1 MELFKEISQEGSNKE
16 SKENDN
22 IIEEID
28 IEQLKD
34 KVKDLELQLE
44 YEIKQH
50 NVEIAEREETIKM
63 LETRIQELEHYKND
77 ITEKDE
83 AIINMSEKLLI
94 LSNKYDILVKESKLQ
109 EEELKHF
116 KNKKKYRNDKT
127 NEYILGLKNQN
138 NEIKKEHELLN
149 EKYAQLVKEYTI
161 LQNSCKI
168 LNEQLENNQKNMEL
182 LIKEKSNSLDE
193 KTAIKI
199 LNIGSKELIHKRVHN
214 KNIDELSKLK
224 LELEYKDMILN
235 KLMRKQVSAGKTIK
249 VEYTNNENK
258 FENEKKL
265 DEMYQ
270 KYLDSVIDNDNLK
283 KEINKLHN
291 KINDMKLEEEE
302 RLKTISI
309 LRDYINKMYKEDVDI
324 NQFDDLINN
333 ILKDNT
339 SLNEELSKQK
349 RKNMADIYYFTKE
362 LETVKKDKF
371 KIIEKFDSKKV
382 NNIPHLYEP
391 LNLTLSKENNKREIS
406 DDDDDNKEP
415 KGDLNFL
422 KKNSDINCS
431 ESNIK
436 KSLKTNDLVHIYMQ
450 DYMNNVQNKA

>member
-1 MELFKEISQEGSNKE
+1 MELFKEISQDESNKD

-22 IIEEID
+22 INEEID

-50 NVEIAEREETIKM
+50 NVEIEEREETIKM
-63 LETRIQELEHYKND
+63 LETKIQELEHYKND
-77 ITEKDE
+77 VTEKDE

-149 EKYAQLVKEYTI
+149 EKYAQLVKEYAI
-161 LQNSCKI
+161 LQNTCKV
-168 LNEQLENNQKNMEL
+168 LNVQLENNQKNMEL
-182 LIKEKSNSLDE
+182 LIKEKSNNLDE

-199 LNIGSKELIHKRVHN
+199 LNIGSKEFIHKRVHN
-214 KNIDELSKLK
+214 KNVDELSNLK

-235 KLMRKQVSAGKTIK
+235 KLMRKQISSGKTVK
-249 VEYTNNENK
+249 VEYTNNENI

-270 KYLDSVIDNDNLK
+270 KYLDSVCDNDNLK

-309 LRDYINKMYKEDVDI
+309 LRDYINKMYKEDVNV

-362 LETVKKDKF
+362 LQTVKKDKF

-382 NNIPHLYEP
+382 TNIPHLYEP
-391 LNLTLSKENNKREIS
+391 LNVTLSKENNKREIS
-406 DDDDDNKEP
+406 DDDNNKEP
-415 KGDLNFL
+415 KGNLNFL
-422 KKNSDINCS
+422 NKNSDINSS

-436 KSLKTNDLVHIYMQ
+436 KSLKTSDLAHIYMQ

>member
-1 MELFKEISQEGSNKE
+1 MELFKEISQEESNKD
-16 SKENDN
+16 SKENYN
-22 IIEEID
+22 INEEID

-50 NVEIAEREETIKM
+50 NVEIAEREETIKI

-83 AIINMSEKLLI
+83 AIINMSENLLI

-149 EKYAQLVKEYTI
+149 EKYAQLVKEYAI
-161 LQNSCKI
+161 LQNSCKV

-182 LIKEKSNSLDE
+182 LIKEKSNNLDE

-214 KNIDELSKLK
+214 KNVDELSNLK

-270 KYLDSVIDNDNLK
+270 KYLDSVCDNDNLK

-291 KINDMKLEEEE
+291 KINDMKVEEEE
-302 RLKTISI
+302 HLKTISI
-309 LRDYINKMYKEDVDI
+309 LRDYINKMYKEDVNI

-362 LETVKKDKF
+362 LQTVKKDKF

-382 NNIPHLYEP
+382 TNIPHLYEP

-406 DDDDDNKEP
+406 DDDDNKGT

-436 KSLKTNDLVHIYMQ
+436 KPLKTNDLVHIYMQ

>member
-1 MELFKEISQEGSNKE
+1 MELFKEITQEESNKD

-22 IIEEID
+22 INEEIN

-50 NVEIAEREETIKM
+50 NVEIAEREETIKI

-83 AIINMSEKLLI
+83 AIINMSENLLI

-138 NEIKKEHELLN
+138 NEIKKENELLN
-149 EKYAQLVKEYTI
+149 EKYAQLVKEYAI
-161 LQNSCKI
+161 LQNSCKV
-168 LNEQLENNQKNMEL
+168 LNEQLENHQKNMEL
-182 LIKEKSNSLDE
+182 LIKEKSNNLDE

-214 KNIDELSKLK
+214 KNVDELSNLK

-270 KYLDSVIDNDNLK
+270 KYLDSVCDNDNLT
-283 KEINKLHN
+283 KEINRLHN
-291 KINDMKLEEEE
+291 KINDMKVEEEE
-302 RLKTISI
+302 HLKTIGI
-309 LRDYINKMYKEDVDI
+309 LRDYINKMYKEDVNI

-362 LETVKKDKF
+362 LQTVKKDKF

-382 NNIPHLYEP
+382 TNIPHLYEP
-391 LNLTLSKENNKREIS
+391 LNLTLSKEYNKREIS
-406 DDDDDNKEP
+406 DDHDNKEP

-436 KSLKTNDLVHIYMQ
+436 KPLKTNDLVHMYMQ

>member
-1 MELFKEISQEGSNKE
+1 
-16 SKENDN
+16 
-22 IIEEID
+22 
-28 IEQLKD
+28 
-34 KVKDLELQLE
+34 
-44 YEIKQH
+44 
-50 NVEIAEREETIKM
+50 
-63 LETRIQELEHYKND
+63 
-77 ITEKDE
+77 
-83 AIINMSEKLLI
+83 MSEKLLI

-127 NEYILGLKNQN
+127 NKYILGLRNQN
-138 NEIKKEHELLN
+138 DEIKKEHELLN
-149 EKYAQLVKEYTI
+149 EKYAQLVKEYAI
-161 LQNSCKI
+161 LQNSCKV

-182 LIKEKSNSLDE
+182 LIKEKSNNLDE

-214 KNIDELSKLK
+214 KNVDELSNLK

-235 KLMRKQVSAGKTIK
+235 KLMRKQVSEGKTIK

-270 KYLDSVIDNDNLK
+270 KYLDSVCDNDNLK

-291 KINDMKLEEEE
+291 KINDMKVEEEE
-302 RLKTISI
+302 HLKTISI
-309 LRDYINKMYKEDVDI
+309 LRDYINKMYKEDVNI

-362 LETVKKDKF
+362 LQTVKKDKF

-382 NNIPHLYEP
+382 TNIPHLYEP

-406 DDDDDNKEP
+406 DDDDDNKGP

-436 KSLKTNDLVHIYMQ
+436 KPLKTNDLVHIYMQ
-450 DYMNNVQNKA
+450 DYMNNVNIHSFYY

>member
-1 MELFKEISQEGSNKE
+1 
-16 SKENDN
+16 
-22 IIEEID
+22 
-28 IEQLKD
+28 
-34 KVKDLELQLE
+34 
-44 YEIKQH
+44 
-50 NVEIAEREETIKM
+50 
-63 LETRIQELEHYKND
+63 
-77 ITEKDE
+77 
-83 AIINMSEKLLI
+83 MSEKLLI

-127 NEYILGLKNQN
+127 NEYILGLRNQN
-138 NEIKKEHELLN
+138 DEIKKEHELLN
-149 EKYAQLVKEYTI
+149 EKYAQLVKEYAI
-161 LQNSCKI
+161 LQNSCKV

-182 LIKEKSNSLDE
+182 LIKEKLNNLDE

-214 KNIDELSKLK
+214 KNVDELCNLK

-235 KLMRKQVSAGKTIK
+235 KLMRKQVSEGKTIK

-265 DEMYQ
+265 GEMYQ
-270 KYLDSVIDNDNLK
+270 KYLDSVCDNDNLK

-291 KINDMKLEEEE
+291 KINDMKVEEEE
-302 RLKTISI
+302 HLKTISI
-309 LRDYINKMYKEDVDI
+309 LRDYINKMYKEDVNI

-362 LETVKKDKF
+362 LQTVKKDKF

-382 NNIPHLYEP
+382 TNIPHLYEP

-406 DDDDDNKEP
+406 DDDDDNKGP

-436 KSLKTNDLVHIYMQ
+436 KPLKTNDLVHIYMQ

>member
-1 MELFKEISQEGSNKE
+1 MELFKEISQDESNKD

-22 IIEEID
+22 INEEID

-50 NVEIAEREETIKM
+50 NVEIEEREETIKM

-77 ITEKDE
+77 VTEKDE

-138 NEIKKEHELLN
+138 NEIKKDHELLN
-149 EKYAQLVKEYTI
+149 EKYAQLVKEYAI
-161 LQNSCKI
+161 LQNTCKV
-168 LNEQLENNQKNMEL
+168 LNVQLENNQKNMEL
-182 LIKEKSNSLDE
+182 LIKEKSNNLDE

-199 LNIGSKELIHKRVHN
+199 LNIGSKEIIHKRAHN
-214 KNIDELSKLK
+214 KKVDELSNLK

-235 KLMRKQVSAGKTIK
+235 KLMRKQISSGKTVK
-249 VEYTNNENK
+249 VEYTNNENI

-270 KYLDSVIDNDNLK
+270 KYLDSVCDNDNLK

-309 LRDYINKMYKEDVDI
+309 LRDYINKMYKEDVNV

-362 LETVKKDKF
+362 LQTVKKDKF

-382 NNIPHLYEP
+382 TNIPHLYEP
-391 LNLTLSKENNKREIS
+391 LNVTLSKENNKREIS
-406 DDDDDNKEP
+406 DDDNNNNEP

-422 KKNSDINCS
+422 NKNSDINS
-431 ESNIK
+431 SKSNIK
-436 KSLKTNDLVHIYMQ
+436 KSLKTSDLAHIYMQ

>member
-1 MELFKEISQEGSNKE
+1 ISQEESNKD

-22 IIEEID
+22 INEEID

-50 NVEIAEREETIKM
+50 NVEIAEREETIKI

-83 AIINMSEKLLI
+83 AIINMSENLLI

-149 EKYAQLVKEYTI
+149 EKYAQLVKEYAI
-161 LQNSCKI
+161 LQNSCKV

-182 LIKEKSNSLDE
+182 LIKEKSNNLDE

-214 KNIDELSKLK
+214 KNVDELSNLK

-270 KYLDSVIDNDNLK
+270 KYLDSVCDNDNLK

-291 KINDMKLEEEE
+291 KINDMKVEEEE
-302 RLKTISI
+302 HLKTISI
-309 LRDYINKMYKEDVDI
+309 LRDYINKMYKEDVNI

-362 LETVKKDKF
+362 LQTVKKDKF

-382 NNIPHLYEP
+382 TNIPHLYEP

-406 DDDDDNKEP
+406 DDDNNKGT

-436 KSLKTNDLVHIYMQ
+436 KPLKTNDLVHIYMQ